1 MIFFRFILLDHAD
14 DDILEVP
21 TYKIN
26 DTSNS
31 DLYSNITIYQNVDK
45 SSRLDNY
52 YSNFFSSVEAV
63 FFWTNGR
70 WDQLNQWNSF
80 AVIAMSILGSI
91 ILVLIFQNMLIAFM
105 K

>member
-1 MIFFRFILLDHAD
+1 MIFFRFILLDRVED
-14 DDILEVP
+14 DSLVVP

-26 DTSNS
+26 DTSNP
-31 DLYSNITIYQNVDK
+31 DIYSNITIYQDVDK

-52 YSNFFSSVEAV
+52 YSNFVSSIEAV

-70 WDQLNQWNSF
+70 WDQLDQWDSR
-80 AVIAMSILGSI
+80 AVDVMSILGSI